1 MNKALLLLTIII
13 LLVSCQTNLDR
24 GIQINGY
31 VNNSEQEYIS
41 LNYAPRLR
49 GNLNFDNFKT
59 IGSYIDSNG
68 NFSFQS
74 DKITD
79 GANFTLEFKNKAI
92 PLVLFSNDNFK
103 LDFDIDNSQTSLFAT
118 GNGAGKINI
127 LNLTQLEYDNFDLE
141 TKKSMDDFK
150 NHMLN
155 VISEQK
161 RLLDAVYFKK
171 AGEEIILSA
180 QNKVEIQRIIKNSPL
195 SQKEYNF
202 LQNRIIFQKYSL
214 ITSFLSKIANNKS
227 IDTTKIDF
235 ANGIFKY
242 FDIKQYSKLDN
253 INDWHLANDL
263 ESILQIEY
271 LRNLKEQKE
280 IKITYGNWNTFFSDS
295 QYTNWVAIYLKSNFN
310 EDIYN
315 KYFSDLSGWLMTL
328 GYDYETF
335 YEKIDTINQPNK
347 YLLRLNAFKELL
359 NNGIDNEDYGL
370 NQNNLELNQRKFNSI
385 LESYNNKPL
394 LIVFWSAQYAGA
406 SIVNNLQAIKL
417 FEDRNKEK
425 INLINVCIDKKA
437 NKKLWATRII
447 DNDWKS
453 KHYFLPIE
461 DNDSILNKFSN
472 KKISAFCDGGA
483 TFAFIDEKG
492 KINNGIEFPFH
503 KSLGEIERTIKQ
515 KPVANIGYK

>member
-1 MNKALLLLTIII
+1 M
-13 LLVSCQTNLDR
+13 R
-24 GIQINGY
+24 GI
-31 VNNSEQEYIS
+31 
-41 LNYAPRLR
+41 LNYDGFNSIGSFIDSD
-49 GNLNFDNFKT
+49 GNLNL
-59 IGSYIDSNG
+59 Y
-68 NFSFQS
+68 S
-74 DKITD
+74 DKITN
-79 GANFTLEFKNKAI
+79 GANYTLEFKNTHI
-92 PLVLFSNDNFK
+92 PLILNNNDDIHLK
-103 LDFDIDNSQTSLFAT
+103 FDINNPVNSLIAT
-118 GNGAGKINI
+118 GKGAGKINI
-127 LNLTQLEYDNFDLE
+127 LNLEQFRYDNFDLE
-141 TKKSMDDFK
+141 TKESLDDFN

-155 VISEQK
+155 IISEQK

-171 AGEEIILSA
+171 ASEEIILSA

-195 SQKEYNF
+195 SEKEYNF
-202 LQNRIIFQKYSL
+202 LQNRITFQKYSL

-227 IDTTKIDF
+227 IDTTEIDF

-242 FDIKQYSKLDN
+242 FDIKEYNKLDN

-280 IKITYGNWNTFFSDS
+280 KKITYGNWNTFFSDS
-295 QYTNWVAIYLKSNFN
+295 QYTNWVATYLKSNFN

-315 KYFSDLSGWLMTL
+315 KYFSDLTGWLMTL

-347 YLLRLNAFKELL
+347 YLIKLNRFKELL
-359 NNGIDNEDYGL
+359 DKGVDNDAYGL
-370 NQNNLELNQRKFNSI
+370 NQNNLELNQRNFNSI
-385 LESYNNKPL
+385 LESYNDKPL

-425 INLINVCIDKKA
+425 ISLINVCIDKKA
-437 NKKLWATRII
+437 NKNLWAARII
-447 DNDWKS
+447 DNNWKS

-461 DNDSILNKFSN
+461 DNDSILNKFSD

-483 TFAFIDEKG
+483 TFAFIDDKG

-503 KSLGEIERTIKQ
+503 KSLEEIERTIKQ
-515 KPVANIGYK
+515 KPFANIGYK